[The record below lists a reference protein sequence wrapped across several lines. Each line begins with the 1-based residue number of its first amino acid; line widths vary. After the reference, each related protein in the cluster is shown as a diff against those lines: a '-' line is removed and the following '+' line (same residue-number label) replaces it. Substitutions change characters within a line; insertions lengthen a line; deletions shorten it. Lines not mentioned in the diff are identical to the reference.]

1 MLQTDKGDFI
11 GFVDDKAE
19 IFKQRNTFVGIVQLF
34 DAQHIV
40 ADVAQ
45 RLKIDVRKFAARNLQ
60 FFKRKF
66 VVDFFAACGLF
77 AFCRVRCKAQD
88 EFAQILHFFFALFCL
103 IFCLSLHDL
112 THLIPKIVVAR
123 KLTDLPVVDV
133 ANVRAHRVQ
142 KVAVVADDDNRVRK
156 ID

>member
-19 IFKQRNTFVGIVQLF
+19 VFKQRKTFVGIVQLF

-66 VVDFFAACGLF
+66 VVDFCGLWPVCF
-77 AFCRVRCKAQD
+77 
-88 EFAQILHFFFALFCL
+88 
-103 IFCLSLHDL
+103 
-112 THLIPKIVVAR
+112 
-123 KLTDLPVVDV
+123 LPRSMQS
-133 ANVRAHRVQ
+133 AG
-142 KVAVVADDDNRVRK
+142 
-156 ID
+156 